1 MQFPK
6 VQLTTLESQRSERIA
21 GGTAYSGEDPITG
34 YNDRRYDRHVE
45 ISFLPSTPIP
55 EASRGVGD
63 DGDSIF
69 LCWFFGP

>member
-34 YNDRRYDRHVE
+34 YNDRRYGRHVE
-45 ISFLPSTPIP
+45 ISFLLSTPIP
-55 EASRGVGD
+55 EARRVAGG
-63 DGDSIF
+63 DGDTCF
-69 LCWFFGP
+69 PCWFFEP